1 MKTENKPDRFTV
13 KTSFKSNM
21 YKQILHLAI

>member
-1 MKTENKPDRFTV
+1 MKTECKPDRFTV

-21 YKQILHLAI
+21 DKQILHLAV